1 MEIPERQQTWR
12 ERKTLTAE
20 KLSLA
25 RQILAEI
32 RAGEEVLKAMRAY
45 PAADGHLL
53 GKSALV
59 AAYQQMVESGEL
71 TPSRELLEKIR
82 MKPVRTLSGVTTVTV
97 LTKPYPC
104 PGKCIF
110 CPTDVRMPKSYLP
123 DEPGAM
129 RGLEHKFDP
138 YAQVASRIAQLKAVG
153 HPTDKIELLILGG
166 TWSAYRR
173 DYQEWFIKRCFDA
186 MNAAPSQQDFGED
199 GGSDAGRA
207 ESCLPGELAAAQ
219 SLNETAAHRNV
230 GLVIETRP
238 DEINPKELAWLRY
251 LGVTKVQMGAQSLDD
266 RILEMN
272 KRGHD
277 VATTR
282 RAVALLR
289 AAGFKV
295 VLHWMPNL
303 HGATPQSD
311 REDFARLWDG
321 FCPDEIKIY
330 PNQLLANAE
339 LYEVWQRG
347 EFRPYTTEELIDLL
361 ADIKPTVPRYCRIN
375 RVIRDIPSTN
385 VVEGNKRTSLR
396 QDVHDEMARRGTRC
410 QCVRCREIRKAS
422 VAAPALTLNDLVY
435 RTDYSE
441 EHFISFDT
449 AEDGLAGFIRLS
461 LPTSLNSP
469 ESGEHQREFGA
480 GRAGV
485 ETGLA
490 DLEGAA
496 LIREVHVYGQ
506 SLPVGAEMGGA
517 AQHIG
522 LGTRLLAEAE
532 RIARDRGFKRLA
544 VISAVGT
551 RKYYLDRGFERGAL
565 YLVKPLG

>member
-1 MEIPERQQTWR
+1 MEITEKHQSWR
-12 ERKTLTAE
+12 DRKALTDE
-20 KLSLA
+20 KMILA
-25 RQILAEI
+25 RQILAEL
-32 RAGEEVLKAMRAY
+32 RAGQDILKTMRAH
-45 PAADGHLL
+45 PAADGGLL
-53 GKSALV
+53 GKSVLV
-59 AAYQQMVESGEL
+59 AAYQQMVAAGEMDAD
-71 TPSRELLEKIR
+71 RALLEMIR

-97 LTKPYPC
+97 LTKAYPC

-129 RGLEHKFDP
+129 RGLEHAFDP
-138 YAQVASRIAQLKAVG
+138 YAQVASRIAQLEAVG

-186 MNAAPSQQDFGED
+186 MNAPLSPPKYGENQPD
-199 GGSDAGRA
+199 LGGRA
-207 ESCLPGELAAAQ
+207 SHDFSEGREGGGVCLPGELAAAQ
-219 SLNETAAHRNV
+219 ALNENTAHRNV

-238 DEINPKELAWLRY
+238 DEITPKELAWLRY

-277 VATTR
+277 VQATR
-282 RAVALLR
+282 QAVALLR
-289 AAGFKV
+289 AAGFKI

-303 HGATPQSD
+303 HGATPQGD
-311 REDFARLWDG
+311 RVDFARLWEG

-347 EFRPYTTEELIDLL
+347 EFHPYTTEELVDLI
-361 ADIKPTVPRYCRIN
+361 ADIKPSVPRYCRIN

-396 QDVHDEMARRGTRC
+396 QDIHAEMARRGTKC
-410 QCVRCREIRKAS
+410 QCVRCREVRKATVDVS
-422 VAAPALTLNDLVY
+422 ALKLTDLVY
-435 RTDYSE
+435 QAANAE

-449 AEDGLAGFIRLS
+449 PDDGLAGFIRLS
-461 LPTSLNSP
+461 LPAADAP
-469 ESGEHQREFGA
+469 
-480 GRAGV
+480 
-485 ETGLA
+485 ETGLT
-490 DLEGAA
+490 DLDGAA

-506 SLPVGAEMGGA
+506 SLPVGAELGGA
-517 AQHIG
+517 AQHVG
-522 LGTRLLAEAE
+522 LGTRLLEEAD
-532 RIARDRGFKRLA
+532 RIALAGGFKRMA
-544 VISAVGT
+544 VISAIGT
-551 RKYYLDRGFERGAL
+551 RKYYLDRGFDRGEL

>member
-1 MEIPERQQTWR
+1 MSLSERQQRWQT
-12 ERKTLTAE
+12 RKTLTPE
-20 KLSLA
+20 KRAAARLA
-25 RQILAEI
+25 LEQI
-32 RAGEEVLKAMRAY
+32 RAGMEVMCALRSH
-45 PAADGHLL
+45 PLADGGVLS
-53 GKSALV
+53 KSALV
-59 AAYQQMVESGEL
+59 AAYHELLAAGEL
-71 TPSRELLEKIR
+71 AEDGELLQKIR
-82 MKPVRTLSGVTTVTV
+82 MKPMRTLSGVTTVTV

-129 RGLEHKFDP
+129 RGLEHHFDP
-138 YAQVASRIAQLKAVG
+138 YAQVASRITALEAVG

-173 DYQEWFIKRCFDA
+173 DYQEWFVRRCFEA
-186 MNAAPSQQDFGED
+186 LNGGAEGNLSEQQ
-199 GGSDAGRA
+199 AI
-207 ESCLPGELAAAQ
+207 
-219 SLNETAAHRNV
+219 NETAAHRNV

-238 DEINPKELAWLRY
+238 DEIDRKELAWLRR

-266 RILEMN
+266 RILAMN
-272 KRGHD
+272 QRGHT
-277 VATTR
+277 VERTR
-282 RAVALLR
+282 QAVALLR

-311 REDFARLWDG
+311 REDFSRLWND
-321 FCPDEIKIY
+321 FCPDELKIY

-347 EFRPYTTEELIDLL
+347 EFRPYTTEELVELI
-361 ADIKPTVPRYCRIN
+361 ADIKPGVPRYCRIN

-396 QDVHDEMARRGTRC
+396 QDVLVELTRRGVRC
-410 QCVRCREIRKAS
+410 QCVRCREVRGATI
-422 VAAPALTLNDLVY
+422 APEVLRLDDLVY
-435 RTDYSE
+435 PVGAAE
-441 EHFISFDT
+441 EHFISFVTPD
-449 AEDGLAGFIRLS
+449 DRLAGFLRLS
-461 LPTSLNSP
+461 LPGADSP
-469 ESGEHQREFGA
+469 
-480 GRAGV
+480 

-490 DLEGAA
+490 DLQGAA

-506 SLPVGAEMGGA
+506 ALAVGAESAGA

-522 LGTRLLAEAE
+522 LGTRLLAQAE
-532 RIARDRGFKRLA
+532 EIARAHGFQKLA
-544 VISAVGT
+544 VIAAVGT
-551 RKYYLDRGFERGAL
+551 RRYYLQRGFERGEL
-565 YLVKPLG
+565 YLVKQVAVRFTFCMGNLRGLRGKFGRPK

>member
-1 MEIPERQQTWR
+1 MEITEKHQSWR

-20 KLSLA
+20 KLALA
-25 RQILAEI
+25 RQILAEV
-32 RAGEEVLKAMRAY
+32 RAGEDVLKAMRSY

-59 AAYQQMVESGEL
+59 AAYQKMTLAGEME
-71 TPSRELLEKIR
+71 PDRALLEKIR

-173 DYQEWFIKRCFDA
+173 DYQEWFVKRCFDA
-186 MNAAPSQQDFGED
+186 MNAAPLSPPKYGENQPD
-199 GGSDAGRA
+199 LGGGR
-207 ESCLPGELAAAQ
+207 EGVCLPGELAAAQ
-219 SLNETAAHRNV
+219 ALNENTAHRNV

-238 DEINPKELAWLRY
+238 DEIDPKELAWLRY

-277 VATTR
+277 VQSTR

-289 AAGFKV
+289 AAGFKI

-303 HGATPQSD
+303 HGATPQGD
-311 REDFARLWDG
+311 RVDFARLWDG

-347 EFRPYTTEELIDLL
+347 EFHPYTTEELVDLI
-361 ADIKPTVPRYCRIN
+361 ADIKPGVPRYCRIN

-396 QDVHDEMARRGTRC
+396 QDIHAEMARRGTKC
-410 QCVRCREIRKAS
+410 QCVRCREVRKATVDLS
-422 VAAPALTLNDLVY
+422 ALKLTDLVY
-435 RTDYSE
+435 QAANAE

-449 AEDGLAGFIRLS
+449 PEDGLAGFIRLS
-461 LPTSLNSP
+461 LPAADAP
-469 ESGEHQREFGA
+469 
-480 GRAGV
+480 

-506 SLPVGAEMGGA
+506 SLPVGAELGGA

-522 LGTRLLAEAE
+522 LGTRLLEEAD
-532 RIARDRGFKRLA
+532 RIALASGFKRMA

-551 RKYYLDRGFERGAL
+551 RKYYLDRGFERGEL
-565 YLVKPLG
+565 YLVKQLG